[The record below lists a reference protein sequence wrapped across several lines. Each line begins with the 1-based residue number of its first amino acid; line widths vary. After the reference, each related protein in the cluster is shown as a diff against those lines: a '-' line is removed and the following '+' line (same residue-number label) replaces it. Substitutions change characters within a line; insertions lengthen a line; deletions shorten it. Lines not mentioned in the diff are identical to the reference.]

1 MHDIYS
7 RLYPMVKHINRS
19 NTIIAIFVITLFLP
33 AMGRSEYN
41 RKDAIVSAVQK
52 VSTAVVNVSS
62 EYEIHQRSHPFSG
75 LGMNPFFDSF
85 FKDFFDP
92 GFKQSDK
99 RTSLGSG
106 VIIDGRRGF
115 ILTNAHVIFKAEEI
129 SVVLLDER
137 RFKAQLVGAD
147 PDSDLAVLRI
157 TSEEALPAIAMG
169 RSDDLMIGETVI
181 AIGNPFGFS
190 HTVTTGVI
198 SALNRSIRTNDT
210 IYHDFIQT
218 DASINP
224 GNSGGPLLN
233 INGDLIGINTAIY
246 AKAQGIG
253 FAIPINKARRII
265 TDLIEYGEVVL
276 SWTGLLL
283 QNLDPDLAQ
292 YLKVPGEK
300 GLLVKAVE
308 PASPAT
314 RSGLQKEDVLLAIE
328 KRPVSSI
335 SSFNLVLRDY
345 PVDSTIHLTVLRR
358 NKKLTIALKTQ
369 AYPEE
374 RALELAHHLLGIRVD
389 ALSLK
394 NRKAF
399 RISIQKG
406 VMVSEV
412 MPQAYLAKIGVE
424 PGDVIRQMDDFNI
437 ETLDDFKK
445 AMIRCRQKRTI
456 VILVQREEQGYY
468 ISVKL

>member
-1 MHDIYS
+1 MI
-7 RLYPMVKHINRS
+7 KHIIRS
-19 NTIIAIFVITLFLP
+19 TFILVPFLISLTLP
-33 AMGRSEYN
+33 TTGRAEYN
-41 RKDAIVSAVQK
+41 RRDAIVSAIEK

-62 EYEIHQRSHPFSG
+62 EYEITRQPHPFSG
-75 LGMNPFFDSF
+75 FGMNPFFDSF

-92 GFKQSDK
+92 GFRQSDK

-106 VIIDGRRGF
+106 VIIDGKRGF
-115 ILTNAHVIFKAEEI
+115 ILTNAHVISKAEDI
-129 SVVLLDER
+129 TVVLQDER
-137 RFKAQLVGAD
+137 TFKAQLVGAD

-157 TSEEALPAIAMG
+157 KSAEDLPAIEMG
-169 RSDDLMIGETVI
+169 HSDDLMIGETVI

-198 SALNRSIRTNDT
+198 SALNRSIRSNDT

-265 TDLIEYGEVVL
+265 NDLIQYGEVVL
-276 SWTGLLL
+276 SWTGLQL
-283 QNLDPDLAQ
+283 QNLDPDLAR
-292 YLKVPGEK
+292 YLKIPGKK

-308 PASPAT
+308 ADSPAT
-314 RSGLQKEDVLLAIE
+314 RSGIKKEDVLLSIE
-328 KRPVSSI
+328 KRPLASVSD
-335 SSFNLVLRDY
+335 FNQVLRDY
-345 PVDSTIHLTVLRR
+345 PVDATVHLTVLRR
-358 NKKLTIALKTQ
+358 GKKMTIALTTRV
-369 AYPEE
+369 YPEE
-374 RALELAHHLLGIRVD
+374 RALDLAHDLLGIRVGP
-389 ALSLK
+389 LSSK
-394 NRKAF
+394 NRQAF
-399 RISIQKG
+399 RIQAQSG

-424 PGDVIRQMDDFNI
+424 PGDVIRQMDDFKI

-445 AMIRCRQKRTI
+445 AMIRCRQKKT
-456 VILVQREEQGYY
+456 VVLLVQRGEQGYY

>member
-1 MHDIYS
+1 MAK
-7 RLYPMVKHINRS
+7 PVNRF
-19 NTIIAIFVITLFLP
+19 NIILAIFLMLLCLP
-33 AMGRSEYN
+33 AIGHSEYN
-41 RKDAIVSAVQK
+41 RRDAIVNAVQK

-62 EYEIHQRSHPFSG
+62 EYEIHSRPSPFSG
-75 LGMNPFFDSF
+75 FGIDPFFDSF

-92 GFKQSDK
+92 GFRHNDK

-106 VIIDGRRGF
+106 VIIDGKRGF
-115 ILTNAHVIFKAEEI
+115 ILTNAHVISKAEAI
-129 SVVLLDER
+129 SVVLQDER
-137 RFKAQLVGAD
+137 TFNAQLVGAD

-157 TSEEALPAIAMG
+157 ISKEALPAIEMG

-210 IYHDFIQT
+210 IYHNFIQT

-265 TDLIEYGEVVL
+265 TDLIQYGEVVL

-283 QNLDPDLAQ
+283 QGMDPDLAR
-292 YLKVPGEK
+292 YLNVPGEK

-308 PASPAT
+308 PASPAS
-314 RSGLQKEDVLLAIE
+314 RSGIQAEDILLAIE
-328 KRPVSSI
+328 KRPVPSI
-335 SSFNLVLRDY
+335 SAYNQVLRDY
-345 PVDSTIHLTVLRR
+345 PVDSNIHLTVLRR
-358 NKKLTIALKTQ
+358 GKRLTVALKTE
-369 AYPEE
+369 AYPED
-374 RALELAHHLLGIRVD
+374 RTLDLAYNLLGIQVES
-389 ALSLK
+389 LSLK
-394 NRKAF
+394 NRNAF
-399 RISIQKG
+399 RIAAKKG
-406 VMVSEV
+406 VMISEV
-412 MPQAYLAKIGVE
+412 IPQAYLAKIGVA
-424 PGDVIRQMDDFNI
+424 PGDVIRQMDDFSI
-437 ETLDDFKK
+437 ETIDDFKK
-445 AMIRCRQKRTI
+445 AMVRCRQKKII
-456 VILVQREEQGYY
+456 VILIQRGEQGYY
-468 ISVKL
+468 LSVKL